1 MKKAIY
7 IILITVLTLLAPHA
21 FAGTKTQT
29 MMVSAKVL
37 PFLSKTMVHQQGDL
51 TITREDI
58 KRGYVEVKAGTV
70 LEVRTNSRGGYILS
84 FVIAS
89 GPYREIWVID
99 GKRTTVLLSM
109 GGFIYQPH
117 TGGKIVETKE
127 LSYRFLL
134 SADATPGSYTWPLS
148 VDTIIN

>member
-51 TITREDI
+51 TIT
-58 KRGYVEVKAGTV
+58 
-70 LEVRTNSRGGYILS
+70 
-84 FVIAS
+84 
-89 GPYREIWVID
+89 
-99 GKRTTVLLSM
+99 
-109 GGFIYQPH
+109 
-117 TGGKIVETKE
+117 
-127 LSYRFLL
+127 
-134 SADATPGSYTWPLS
+134 
-148 VDTIIN
+148 